1 MTPAELVASRKH
13 VLLDFDG
20 PVCAVFG
27 TLTDRV
33 VADRLR
39 ALLDV
44 DLPAEI
50 AESDDPFDVLRH
62 AATLGADTA
71 ATVERE
77 FRRLEVE
84 AVATAPATPGA
95 ADTIRALVDAG
106 HTVTIVS
113 NNSEQAVRRY
123 LEQRGLAGLVKGV
136 SARTSADPDLL
147 KPNPHFL
154 LHAMDHLG
162 TSPSEC
168 IMVGDSTSDIEA
180 AQCVEVSVL
189 AYANKPHK
197 RAIFTN
203 YGTGTAVFDRMM
215 DLTPQT

>member
-84 AVATAPATPGA
+84 AVTTAPATPGA
-95 ADTIRALVDAG
+95 ADTIRALVNAG

-123 LEQRGLAGLVKGV
+123 LEQRDLAGLVKGV
-136 SARTSADPDLL
+136 SARTFADPGSL
-147 KPNPHFL
+147 KPNPFL
-154 LHAMDHLG
+154 LQQAINSAGLDRD
-162 TSPSEC
+162 EC
-168 IMVGDSTSDIEA
+168 VMLGDSVSDIEA
-180 AQCVEVSVL
+180 ARSVGTDAI
-189 AYANKPHK
+189 AYANKPGKQLRLQQAHPD
-197 RAIFTN
+197 AIITHMAQLIS
-203 YGTGTAVFDRMM
+203 G
-215 DLTPQT
+215 

>member
-84 AVATAPATPGA
+84 AVATAPPTPGA

-113 NNSEQAVRRY
+113 NNSEQAVRRF
-123 LEQRGLAGLVKGV
+123 LEQRGLAGLVNGV
-136 SARTSADPDLL
+136 SARTFADPGSL
-147 KPNPHFL
+147 KPNPFL
-154 LHAMDHLG
+154 LEQAINSAGLDRG
-162 TSPSEC
+162 EC
-168 IMVGDSTSDIEA
+168 VMLGDSVSDIEA
-180 AQCVEVSVL
+180 ARSAGTDAI
-189 AYANKPHK
+189 AYANKPSKHL
-197 RAIFTN
+197 RLQQAHPDAIITHMAQLIS
-203 YGTGTAVFDRMM
+203 G
-215 DLTPQT
+215 